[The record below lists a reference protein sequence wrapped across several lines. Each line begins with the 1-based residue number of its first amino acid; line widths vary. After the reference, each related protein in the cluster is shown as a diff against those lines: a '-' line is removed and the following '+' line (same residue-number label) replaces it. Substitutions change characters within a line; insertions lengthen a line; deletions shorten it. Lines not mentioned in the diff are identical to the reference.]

1 MWAENVLNC
10 GGNKCAAVCV
20 YPGDNFV
27 HTNKYSFHET
37 NVNAFGTKRG
47 KQLRTVRS

>member
-1 MWAENVLNC
+1 MQL
-10 GGNKCAAVCV
+10 CV

-27 HTNKYSFHET
+27 HTNKYSFQNET